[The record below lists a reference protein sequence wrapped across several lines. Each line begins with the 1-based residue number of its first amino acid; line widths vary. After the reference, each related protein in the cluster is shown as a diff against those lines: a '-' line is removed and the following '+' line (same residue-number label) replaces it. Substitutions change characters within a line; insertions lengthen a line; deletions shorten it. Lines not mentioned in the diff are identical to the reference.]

1 MLSNPK
7 SVSTILCSALVSC
20 FAVACGGAPDT
31 ASGGDVGSVSAPAS
45 QTLSMKDA
53 PVLPSPTLA
62 VPAGNRLAFH
72 YDAVGVQIYDCKAN
86 ATGASWVFRA
96 PEATLYGKHGKVEG
110 KHYVG
115 PTWESKDGSTVVGS
129 KLAAFTAD
137 PASIPELLLGAV
149 SHTGDGRM
157 SEVTYIQR
165 LDTVGGIAPKTGCDA
180 TLVGA
185 SARVDYTATY
195 YFYEAAEADDE
206 LEAE

>member
-1 MLSNPK
+1 
-7 SVSTILCSALVSC
+7 
-20 FAVACGGAPDT
+20 VACGAAPDT
-31 ASGGDVGSVSAPAS
+31 SPNGDVGSVSAPES
-45 QTLSMKDA
+45 QALSMKGA
-53 PVLPSPTLA
+53 PALPSPTLA

-96 PEATLYGKHGKVEG
+96 PEATLYGKHGKIEG

-129 KLAAFTAD
+129 KVAAFTAD
-137 PASIPELLLGAV
+137 PASIPELLLAAV

-157 SEVTYIQR
+157 SEVTYVQR
-165 LDTVGGIAPKTGCDA
+165 LDTVGGIAPATGCDA

-185 SARVDYTATY
+185 TARIDYTATY
-195 YFYEAAEADDE
+195 YFYEAADADDQ

>member
-7 SVSTILCSALVSC
+7 SIFTVVCSALISC
-20 FAVACGGAPDT
+20 LAVACGAAPDT
-31 ASGGDVGSVSAPAS
+31 SPNGDVGAVSAPGS
-45 QTLSMKDA
+45 QALSMKDA
-53 PVLPSPTLA
+53 PALPSPTLA

-96 PEATLYGKHGKVEG
+96 PEATLYGRGGEIEG
-110 KHYVG
+110 KHYAG
-115 PTWESKDGSTVVGS
+115 PTWESKDGSKVVAS
-129 KLAAFTAD
+129 KIAAFTAD

-157 SEVTYIQR
+157 SGVTYIQR
-165 LDTVGGIAPKTGCDA
+165 LDTVGGLAPKDGCDA

-185 SARVDYTATY
+185 TARVDYTATY
-195 YFYEAAEADDE
+195 YFYEAEEADDAT
-206 LEAE
+206 EAE